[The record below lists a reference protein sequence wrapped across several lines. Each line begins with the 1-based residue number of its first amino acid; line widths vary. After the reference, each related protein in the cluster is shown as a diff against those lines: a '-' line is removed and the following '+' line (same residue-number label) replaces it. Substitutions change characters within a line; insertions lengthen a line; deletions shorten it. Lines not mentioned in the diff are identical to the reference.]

1 MEKENNTDE
10 SDFGENEIP
19 DLNPLKPFE
28 FGPKTNITD
37 INSSQTQPSEVF
49 CNKKC
54 SLEIPQNSQEN
65 TCASDF
71 NKDAGLSPTTLL
83 KKRLWH
89 RCFPVNFAI
98 LLRTRFFVEHVRTT
112 ASE

>member
-49 CNKKC
+49 CNKRC
-54 SLEIPQNSQEN
+54 S
-65 TCASDF
+65 
-71 NKDAGLSPTTLL
+71 
-83 KKRLWH
+83 
-89 RCFPVNFAI
+89 
-98 LLRTRFFVEHVRTT
+98 
-112 ASE
+112 